1 MTSAAAR
8 PSIGGNL
15 GAERRFHSSHT
26 RLICDTPGHVRE
38 GAASGPYGSRVQP
51 SSLIFVAIIA
61 IWAAFLVQHW
71 VRRREALATARS
83 VDRFSEAIR
92 LLDRTPARVS
102 AEPRPDPQVYAAL
115 ASPLVA
121 RSRVGGG
128 VGGGAGGGAGGA
140 RPALARPAAVS
151 VSVSTGAVPGAAR
164 PGFARPAGSGSRT
177 SPNRRRSRLALW
189 GRRVRGVSFLGL
201 FALVPVTVVL
211 SALSVLRWTSVLVSI
226 VSLVLGLVMLR
237 YAAVHERTL
246 RKVGRSMVAAER
258 SGQRAAVPAPRRPVV
273 APARRSVAAPAS
285 ANPVV
290 APATPGAVTVTTAE
304 VPVAGAAALTAE
316 AMGSA
321 TAVNAPAHE
330 VAQAATVAVA
340 EAGEPAGE
348 RASRRA
354 AYARYSA
361 DGTWQPVAVPPP
373 TYTLKARA
381 AHPQPEPAEVTST
394 PESTVEAVEAHVRA
408 VGD

>member
-83 VDRFSEAIR
+83 VDRFSGAIR
-92 LLDRTPARVS
+92 LLDRAPARVS

-128 VGGGAGGGAGGA
+128 VGGA

-226 VSLVLGLVMLR
+226 VSLLLGLVMLR

-381 AHPQPEPAEVTST
+381 AHPQPEPVEVTST